1 MVQAAVAILP
11 MGTGNDLSRVLG
23 WGAGGHS
30 NLDAHNIINS
40 VKQANHQPLD
50 RYQKK
55 IADCLIKIRESYCF
69 DNNSF
74 HEFCKVTG

>member
-1 MVQAAVAILP
+1 MHALFNDQVPLCDLHIKRVTQAAVAILP

-30 NLDAHNIINS
+30 NLDAHNIINA

-50 RYQKK
+50 RY
-55 IADCLIKIRESYCF
+55 A
-69 DNNSF
+69 
-74 HEFCKVTG
+74 